1 MAWTTPKTDWTTGE
15 LVSAS
20 DMNSIGANLAALK
33 LPAPAVGETTAQIS
47 KNSGS
52 FVDVDGDN
60 LNLTVTTRGGDVLAH
75 FHGSA
80 HLNTGEEVHFDV
92 DVDGTRQGG
101 NDGILQSSF
110 HASRWNNSYEA
121 VSFTRLIQNLSVGS
135 HTFKLQ
141 WKTNGGIS
149 LKAGA
154 QFWVREI

>member
-20 DMNSIGANLAALK
+20 DMNSIGENLAALK
-33 LPAPAVGETTAQIS
+33 QKAIAVGETTARIS

-52 FVDVDGDN
+52 FVDVDSEN
-60 LNLTVTTRGGDVLAH
+60 LNLTITTTGGNVLAH
-75 FHGSA
+75 FHGSV
-80 HLNTGEEVHFDV
+80 HLGRAEGAFLDV

-101 NDGILQSSF
+101 NDGILRSYF
-110 HASRWNNSYEA
+110 NPRDGRDVYHAM
-121 VSFTRLIQNLSVGS
+121 SFTRLIQNLSAGS

-141 WKTNGGIS
+141 CKTRGSI
-149 LKAGA
+149 LLETGA